1 MVVVPAALG
10 ATLITTLCAYAV
22 LNQIFGFV
30 EPLNDNGDF
39 GPTGGPAAWAL
50 WAAYAPLIAWGP
62 LVTVLSVAYR
72 RRRRAN
78 DASAAAGPGFGAF
91 ERVARRI
98 RPARCIAAIPRQ
110 TGDSAAD
117 LPLHKRPGLSSA
129 APCPG
134 GGLGTC

>member
-10 ATLITTLCAYAV
+10 ATLITTLCAYAA

-30 EPLNDNGDF
+30 EPLNDNGDG

-50 WAAYAPLIAWGP
+50 WAAYAPLVA
-62 LVTVLSVAYR
+62 VLSVAYR

-98 RPARCIAAIPRQ
+98 RPARCIAAIPWQ